1 MTILKKRALIENY
14 MNELQK
20 APDYLRKY
28 DHILLSGDFNSGI
41 SQRAMHDIGNVY
53 NLKKVYQRHL
63 PALKT

>member
-1 MTILKKRALIENY
+1 

-28 DHILLSGDFNSGI
+28 DHILLIGDFNSGI
-41 SQRAMHDIGNVY
+41 SQRAMHDISNVY
-53 NLKKVYQRHL
+53 NLKKVYQTHL